1 MIIIYFLISFL
12 VIGCSPPLDLLSVNV
27 IYDWNDIIKK
37 YNITGIE
44 CSAPD
49 DSANRQWLDYN
60 KNILF
65 NTLVYNYRKLNVYR
79 TTDGYYRQGEYNFSK
94 ANIKNDKIYLKS
106 QEYNSIYNRGERYR
120 VLLVFYNAEQDI
132 LKKEMLTHNN
142 VNIDLPAQDPGIT
155 IVSIHGNCENRIYGL
170 YNNFIKDRFRR

>member
-1 MIIIYFLISFL
+1 MPVLKLAFCTYQVYCLCISKEALKKGVRMIIIYFLISFL

-79 TTDGYYRQGEYNFSK
+79 TTDGYYR
-94 ANIKNDKIYLKS
+94 
-106 QEYNSIYNRGERYR
+106 
-120 VLLVFYNAEQDI
+120 
-132 LKKEMLTHNN
+132 
-142 VNIDLPAQDPGIT
+142 
-155 IVSIHGNCENRIYGL
+155 
-170 YNNFIKDRFRR
+170 